1 MNNDKTL
8 LRRLKLRAIYPFQ
21 HSLRGRVVQ
30 PIPPNPSAV
39 RSLLRTDQT
48 FLRRVASRFAD
59 DQAVFRNGHVNNFQR
74 RAVIFA
80 QLFFGEA
87 TLSVRFDEL
96 EDRVGG
102 VAVDAGV
109 AVSAPGD
116 EQRHYASREE
126 IVIEQFFGA
135 QVQRDTAV
143 LALVHRY
150 GQPLQALV
158 RVLRE
163 FRNSRADRGVRLQR
177 FYAAHGVERR
187 RAHHL
192 FTVFERVGEQT
203 DHPQVV
209 ADRGVGVDQV
219 EDHPA
224 LGSRLCL
231 EQRVERG
238 GDRGPRAQLRR
249 L

>member
-1 MNNDKTL
+1 
-8 LRRLKLRAIYPFQ
+8 
-21 HSLRGRVVQ
+21 
-30 PIPPNPSAV
+30 AV
-39 RSLLRTDQT
+39 RSLSRTDQT
-48 FLRRVASRFAD
+48 FLRRVAGRFAD
-59 DQAVFRNGHVNNFQR
+59 DQAVLRIGHVNHFQG

-87 TLSVRFDEL
+87 TLFVRFDEL
-96 EDRVGG
+96 EDRVRG

-109 AVSAPGD
+109 AVGALGY
-116 EQRHYASREE
+116 EQRHYAPREE

-135 QVQRDTAV
+135 QVQRDSAV
-143 LALVHRY
+143 LALIHRY

-163 FRNSRADRGVRLQR
+163 FRKSRADRGVRLQR
-177 FYAAHGVERR
+177 FHAAHGVERR

-209 ADRGVGVDQV
+209 VYRGVG
-219 EDHPA
+219 
-224 LGSRLCL
+224 
-231 EQRVERG
+231 
-238 GDRGPRAQLRR
+238 
-249 L
+249 